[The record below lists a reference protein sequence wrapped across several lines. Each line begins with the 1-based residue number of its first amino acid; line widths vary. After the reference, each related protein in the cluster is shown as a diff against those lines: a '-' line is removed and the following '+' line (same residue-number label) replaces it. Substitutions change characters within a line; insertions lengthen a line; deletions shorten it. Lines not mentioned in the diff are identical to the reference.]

1 MRKPINGT
9 TKGRV
14 TWVVSAIIPISRKPH
29 PPIGV
34 IIRSEDADLVRL
46 PYPVRAMLKM
56 VGNMI
61 ASKR

>member
-1 MRKPINGT
+1 MNGT
-9 TKGRV
+9 TKGNT
-14 TWVVSAIIPISRKPH
+14 TWVRSAINPISRKPQ

-34 IIRSEDADLVRL
+34 IIRSEDALLVRL
-46 PYPVRAMLKM
+46 PNPVRAIENM